1 MDSQFKSPFG
11 DDKTF
16 AQFTKL
22 MTPAPDMLAR
32 MWQPMLSA
40 SASAIEMNAKWWHAA
55 AEASREWCDFVGRR
69 LEKDA
74 KFMEEMRSAETPQSF
89 MDNVTQFS
97 QTMAKDYQEEF
108 GELSR
113 LSSKAAGGV
122 SEVVREAADS
132 ASSSVSS
139 LSGTGAR
146 A

>member
-1 MDSQFKSPFG
+1 MDSQFKSAQG
-11 DDKTF
+11 VDKSF
-16 AQFTKL
+16 EQFVKL
-22 MTPAPDMLAR
+22 MTPAPDMFIR
-32 MWQPMLSA
+32 MWQPMLST
-40 SASAIEMNAKWWHAA
+40 STSMIEMNAKMWHAA
-55 AEASREWCDFVGRR
+55 AEASREWCDFVRRR

-74 KFMEEMRSAETPQSF
+74 KFVAEIRGAENPQSL

-97 QTMAKDYQEEF
+97 RGMVKDYQEEF
-108 GELSR
+108 SELSR

-122 SEVVREAADS
+122 TEVARDADAD

>member
-1 MDSQFKSPFG
+1 MSSEYKTSSGNGNPFDQFSSM
-11 DDKTF
+11 
-16 AQFTKL
+16 
-22 MTPAPDMLAR
+22 MTPTPDMFIR
-32 MWQPMLSA
+32 MWQPMLST
-40 SASAIEMNAKWWHAA
+40 STSMIEMNAKMWHAA

-74 KFMEEMRSAETPQSF
+74 KFVAEIRGAENPQSL

-97 QTMAKDYQEEF
+97 RGMVKDYQEEF
-108 GELSR
+108 SELSR

-122 SEVVREAADS
+122 TEVARDADAD
-132 ASSSVSS
+132 ASSSVST

>member
-1 MDSQFKSPFG
+1 MSSQFKSAYG

-16 AQFTKL
+16 EQFTKL
-22 MTPAPDMLAR
+22 MTPAPDMFVR
-32 MWQPMLSA
+32 MWQPMFSA
-40 SASAIEMNAKWWHAA
+40 TTSMIEMNARMWHAA

-74 KFMEEMRSAETPQSF
+74 KFMAEMGGAENAQSF

-97 QTMAKDYQEEF
+97 RGMVKDYQEEF
-108 GELSR
+108 SELSR

-122 SEVVREAADS
+122 SEVVREAADT
-132 ASSSVSS
+132 ASSNVSS